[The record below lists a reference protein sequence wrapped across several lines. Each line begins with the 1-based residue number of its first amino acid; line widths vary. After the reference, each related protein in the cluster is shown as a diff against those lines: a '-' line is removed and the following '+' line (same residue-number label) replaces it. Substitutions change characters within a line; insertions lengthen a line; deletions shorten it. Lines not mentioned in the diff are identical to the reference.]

1 MSAPLNLERFLGGFA
16 WFIEAGLTVDAQT
29 ISPLIKPDTVP
40 LTNWTDRSLG
50 DILSL
55 KLGNKSEDR
64 SFKRPGTSG
73 GWEIVPRTVVMQDYL
88 ELKSRQMG
96 EQLLRLQFG
105 LEARIVEGT
114 AQTPFANTERR
125 IEGWLR
131 LQSREES
138 GLDLLIL
145 DVWVSLELTG
155 GIVADGKVS
164 EPEFRLTVIK
174 SSNGVAI
181 AGNSI
186 VFPVQA

>member
-1 MSAPLNLERFLGGFA
+1 MSAPLNLERFIGGFA

-29 ISPLIKPDTVP
+29 ITPLIKPDVTP

-55 KLGNKSEDR
+55 KLESKSEDR
-64 SFKRPGTSG
+64 SYKRPSTGG
-73 GWEIVPRTVVMQDYL
+73 GWEIVPRTVIMQDSIAM
-88 ELKSRQMG
+88 KSRQMG

-105 LEARIVEGT
+105 LETTIVEGT
-114 AQTPFANTERR
+114 AQTPFANSERR

-138 GLDLLIL
+138 GMDLMIL
-145 DVWVSLELTG
+145 DAWTNMELTG

-164 EPEFRLTVIK
+164 EPEFRLTIIK
-174 SSNGVAI
+174 SYAGVSL

-186 VFPVQA
+186 VFPVQV

>member
-16 WFIEAGLTVDAQT
+16 WFVEAGLTVDAQT
-29 ISPLIKPDTVP
+29 ISPLIKPDTIP

-55 KLGNKSEDR
+55 KLGNKNEDR

-88 ELKSRQMG
+88 DLKSRQMG

-105 LEARIVEGT
+105 LEVTIAEGT
-114 AQTPFANTERR
+114 AQTPFANTDRR

-145 DVWVSLELTG
+145 DFWASMELTG

-174 SSNGVAI
+174 SSAGVAI

-186 VFPVQA
+186 VFPVQV

>member
-1 MSAPLNLERFLGGFA
+1 MSAPLNVERFLGGFA
-16 WFIEAGLTVDAQT
+16 WFIESGLTVDAQT
-29 ISPLIKPDTVP
+29 ITPLIKPDVTP

-55 KLGNKSEDR
+55 KLENKNEDR
-64 SFKRPGTSG
+64 SYKRPSTTG
-73 GWEIVPRTVVMQDYL
+73 GWEIVPRTVVMQDSL
-88 ELKSRQMG
+88 ALKSRQMG

-105 LEARIVEGT
+105 LVGTIAEGT
-114 AQTPFANTERR
+114 AQTPFANTDRR

-138 GLDLLIL
+138 GLDLMIL
-145 DVWVSLELTG
+145 DSWVSMELTG

-174 SSNGVAI
+174 SYAGAAI

-186 VFPVQA
+186 VFPVKV